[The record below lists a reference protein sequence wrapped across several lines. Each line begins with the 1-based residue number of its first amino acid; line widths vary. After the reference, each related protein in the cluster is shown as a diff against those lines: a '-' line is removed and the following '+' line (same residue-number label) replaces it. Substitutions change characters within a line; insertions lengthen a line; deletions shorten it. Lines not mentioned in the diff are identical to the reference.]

1 MPYPEPG
8 HTAFPSGR
16 KDYHRNVFFCK
27 GVGWYNYVSNTRYSI
42 GKGGTMIARYTRP
55 EMGKLWDLENKYR
68 KWLDVEIAACEAW
81 AELGEIPRD
90 ALSSIK
96 KKAMFN
102 VNKIDE
108 IEKVVKHDVIAFLTS
123 VAQSLGPESRFI
135 HKGLTSSDILDTALA
150 LLMREAANVI
160 IQDIIELMD
169 VLKKQAYKYKET
181 LMIGRSHGV
190 HAEPMT
196 FGIKFALW
204 YEDMKRNLYRVKRA
218 REAISVGK
226 LSGAVG
232 TFSNVPPAVE
242 EKVCKKLGLKP
253 EPVATQVVQRD
264 RHAEYLLAFALV
276 AASVEKIALEIRHL
290 QRTEVL
296 EAEEPFMAGQKGSSA
311 MPHKRNPIG
320 CENLSGLARLVRSN
334 ALAALENVA
343 LWHERDISHSS
354 VERVIIPDSS
364 ILTDYMLN
372 RMKAIIDKLHVY
384 PKRMKENMAMS
395 FGLFNSQR
403 VMLALI
409 DKGLDRDY
417 AYDIV
422 QRNAMKSWKTG
433 SQFRKLL
440 SRDADIKRYLTA
452 KDIDAIFDL
461 KYYLKN
467 TDYIFKRVFGQKR

>member
-1 MPYPEPG
+1 
-8 HTAFPSGR
+8 
-16 KDYHRNVFFCK
+16 
-27 GVGWYNYVSNTRYSI
+27 
-42 GKGGTMIARYTRP
+42 
-55 EMGKLWDLENKYR
+55 MGKLWDLENKYH

-90 ALSSIK
+90 ALRTIK
-96 KKAMFN
+96 KKAMFD

-123 VAQSLGPESRFI
+123 VAQSLGPESRFM

-150 LLMREAANVI
+150 LLMRDASDMI
-160 IQDIIELMD
+160 IKDIIELMD

-181 LMIGRSHGV
+181 LMIGRSHGI

-196 FGIKFALW
+196 FGLKFALW
-204 YEDMKRNLYRVKRA
+204 YEDMKRNLSRIKKA
-218 REAISVGK
+218 RETISVGK

-232 TFSNVPPAVE
+232 TFSNIPPAIE
-242 EKVCKKLGLKP
+242 EKVCKKLGLRP
-253 EPVATQVVQRD
+253 EPVATQIVQRD
-264 RHAEYLLAFALV
+264 RHAEYLLTLALI
-276 AASVEKIALEIRHL
+276 AASVEKIAVEIRHL

-334 ALAALENVA
+334 AMAALENIA

-364 ILTDYMLN
+364 VLTDYMLN
-372 RMKAIIDKLHVY
+372 RLKGILDKLHVY
-384 PKRMKENMAMS
+384 PKRMKENMLKS
-395 FGLFNSQR
+395 YGLFNSQR

-409 DKGLDRDY
+409 DKGLNRDF

-422 QRNAMKSWKTG
+422 QRNAMRSWQTG
-433 SQFRKLL
+433 SQFRKILF
-440 SRDADIKRYLTA
+440 RDTDVKRYLTA
-452 KDIDAIFDL
+452 KEMEDIFDL

-467 TDYIFKRVFGQKR
+467 VDYIFKRVFG